1 MISSFLISLTAIPI
15 VDGYSG
21 HILENKPRSPRSR
34 TPRWTWSPRSLS
46 RMSFG
51 NHPPLREAFVRRR
64 RRKLSHHFRHGFLRR
79 PAGPPLV
86 AFAANLQRN
95 VEEHRSEEHTS
106 ELQSR

>member
-1 MISSFLISLTAIPI
+1 MISSFLISLTTIPI

-21 HILENKPRSPRSR
+21 HILENKPRSPRSK
-34 TPRWTWSPRSLS
+34 TPRWTWSPRSPS

-51 NHPPLREAFVRRR
+51 NHHPPREAFVPRR
-64 RRKLSHHFRHGFLRR
+64 RRKLSHHFRHGFLRC

-95 VEEHRSEEHTS
+95 AEEHGPDV
-106 ELQSR
+106 